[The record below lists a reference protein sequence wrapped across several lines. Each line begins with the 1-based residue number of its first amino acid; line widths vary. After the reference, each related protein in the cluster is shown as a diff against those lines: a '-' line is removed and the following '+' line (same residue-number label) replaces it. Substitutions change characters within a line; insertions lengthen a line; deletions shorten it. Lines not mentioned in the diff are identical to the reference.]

1 MQIRYNVSK
10 IYTVSKNLQNGCH
23 LQTGQKRL
31 KLNFAELKDGKGRE
45 GRGER
50 GREGTG
56 ITEAEGG
63 DGGQLCGKGVEKG
76 GKEREKGEGRDGNKG
91 KGGRG
96 WATSRK
102 WGRKGRGGG
111 KAKKEW
117 GCFAS

>member
-56 ITEAEGG
+56 ITEREGG
-63 DGGQLCGKGVEKG
+63 DGGAALWQGSGKGREGKGERG
-76 GKEREKGEGRDGNKG
+76 GK
-91 KGGRG
+91 G
-96 WATSRK
+96 W
-102 WGRKGRGGG
+102 
-111 KAKKEW
+111 E
-117 GCFAS
+117 